1 MKRPYLCVSA
11 LQSESD
17 AAAAIQGFLDSGLLR
32 SATATCPLMHRPCLG
47 FAVDETNLSV
57 GRAPSPR
64 KVDSFKVIR
73 TVAEANAAEDLEI
86 ALHVDLRSPGNP
98 TPEGD
103 TVAELS
109 TYFIRPQGVVSAIF
123 AELRLRAPLLQL
135 NGVIAESDLAEVK
148 ALECAP
154 RIILPIGEPL
164 MALPEGVLGK
174 YLSSVSSFVDYLL
187 FDCSGGLGKAFKLG
201 AFKRFA
207 QASRT
212 YAPTCA
218 LGLSGGLSPE
228 NIQAHLAQLR
238 SDTKLQE
245 LAPVESLSFDVE
257 SGIRSTTSDGQDR
270 VDHTKLTAFIQSA
283 VRALT
288 PVA

>member
-1 MKRPYLCVSA
+1 MRLPYLCLSA

-32 SATATCPLMHRPCLG
+32 PATGTHSLIHRPCLG

-57 GRAPSPR
+57 GRVPSPR
-64 KVDSFKVIR
+64 KVESLKVIR
-73 TVAEANAAEDLEI
+73 VVAEANAAEDIEI

-98 TPEGD
+98 IPEGD

-109 TYFIRPQGVVSAIF
+109 KYFIRPQGVVSAIL
-123 AELRLRAPLLQL
+123 AELRLHSLLLQL
-135 NGVIAESDLAEVK
+135 NGIVTESDVAEVK
-148 ALECAP
+148 ALEYAP

-164 MALPEGVLGK
+164 MALPEGILGK

-187 FDCSGGLGKAFKLG
+187 FDCSGGLGKEFKVG

-207 QASRT
+207 QIAQT
-212 YAPTCA
+212 HAPACA
-218 LGLSGGLSPE
+218 LGLSGGLSAM
-228 NIQAHLAQLR
+228 NIQSHVAHMR

-257 SGIRSTTSDGQDR
+257 SGIRSITSDGQDR

-288 PVA
+288 HVA